1 MIYNLYLKF
10 IKENKFYYMLF
21 LITFLYIPLN
31 KVALPHYYG
40 KLISIIKNKNL
51 KEIKNIF
58 LILIFIWSLYQFLSI
73 ISSRI
78 GSYLEPKFISF
89 IRKYIIEEV
98 IDRHKNNYE
107 DLKVGEILTKII
119 NSPYVLN
126 DVFRTVRNFL
136 FNNLFFVVSTFVY
149 LFIHNKF
156 LGIVY
161 LCCIALVVAVCY
173 IYSKTCHKNVIISE
187 EVYDYTHEEI
197 EDTLS
202 NLMSIYTSK
211 KDKDE
216 KERLS
221 KYSNKTSIEERKLNK
236 CNNNF
241 KIAYSISFIIIFIV
255 LNLVSFKLYLNNYY
269 KIDTLVSIVIINY
282 SILNSLMNIYYD
294 TRFFIETKGR
304 IDVLKKFLNN
314 FPSGIN
320 KDYNQKDINKMLNYN
335 EININIKNLS
345 FKYNINKP
353 VFNNFNL
360 TLNNN
365 ESTAIIG
372 GIGSGKSTLSKL
384 IIRLKD
390 HKEGEIMINDTN
402 IKDIP
407 INTLRTIIGY
417 IPQHPK
423 LFNRTLYENINYGLK
438 NKISEQQI
446 YNILKKNGL
455 ENVIT
460 DFKRLMNEKV
470 GKNGS
475 LLSGGQRQIVWILR
489 FIFNNHKVII
499 LDEPTSSLDNNS
511 KDKVIQLIKELEKN
525 KTIIIITHDNDLLK
539 YVKRII
545 ELKNGQI
552 IKDTIKN

>member
-51 KEIKNIF
+51 KEIKSIF

-78 GSYLEPKFISF
+78 GSHLEPKFISF

-126 DVFRTVRNFL
+126 NVFKTVRNFL
-136 FNNLFFVVSTFVY
+136 FNNLFFVVSTFIY

-161 LCCIALVVAVCY
+161 LCCISLVVAVCF

-221 KYSNKTSIEERKLNK
+221 KYSHKTSIEERKLNK

-269 KIDTLVSIVIINY
+269 KIDALVSIVIINY

-294 TRFFIETKGR
+294 TQFFIETKGR
-304 IDVLKKFLNN
+304 IDILKKFLNN
-314 FPSGIN
+314 LPSKLN
-320 KDYNQKDINKMLNYN
+320 KNYNQKNINKMLNYN

-345 FKYNINKP
+345 FKYNIDKP

-360 TLNNN
+360 KLNNN

-390 HKEGEIMINDTN
+390 HKDGEIIINDIN

-438 NKISEQQI
+438 NKKSEQQI

-455 ENVIT
+455 NNVIS

-499 LDEPTSSLDNNS
+499 LDEPTSSLDFNS
-511 KDKVIQLIKELEKN
+511 KNKVIQLIKELEKD

-545 ELKNGQI
+545 ELKNGKI